1 MQIFFYFK
9 ILVKLDIKTI
19 KKYALEKSNSK
30 AKLIQRLENNMP

>member
-1 MQIFFYFK
+1 MQIFFTSNTR
-9 ILVKLDIKTI
+9 KLDIKTI